1 MAKGIDPKFVHYGIR
16 KDDLA
21 MIEAI
26 CEAEGVDFDWLSE
39 DILKAYHAKKV
50 DVIEMSD
57 NETEDIIRNAIQKN
71 TSINTIMLIQRIK
84 ISNYKTYLSLDLD
97 LTVDDDRPIILI
109 GGANGG
115 GKTTLFEAI
124 SGALYG
130 LKIENKEHF
139 MELLNQGA
147 LNTAKPEISLQI
159 TFVGKVLGQQQ
170 KYILKRVYQLNP
182 QGKPLESVSL
192 NMNGNMYVYG
202 TMTAPKD
209 RVKAEQEINKIIKA
223 NLPQELSQYFLFDAM
238 QSSELLK
245 KNVFAQTIRDNFE
258 NVLGFKKYLQLKRAA
273 EKLQQEWAQ
282 QRLEAEKEAQEYNEL
297 CAQKDKLTADLNTCI
312 AEQDTKYKYLASV
325 EVEYKRAK
333 DGAQEASALNKK
345 IQELASKIDDIVKR
359 AATYAEDLKAFVDNI
374 EIDLFLPKLASN
386 LAQEINNI
394 LHIKEQLQKENTG
407 AYPLE
412 TLKDVTNKIITYLK
426 DLSLCSESVDE
437 EQVVSHIVAIQ
448 NSTNKE
454 DPFGYLDEA
463 EVTALSNLVKRTG
476 SNQFIALDR
485 QRQELEIQLS
495 TLDNL
500 RSQKQ
505 TLEQT
510 QAGGNEYLIQNYEAA
525 QKQIE
530 KLKGQEATLKAD
542 IQRLEKRIHQ
552 FDVQIQQEP
561 DIKFDTLVKLKP
573 LFEKIADSLLKKKK
587 AQIESEMQQQLNKL
601 LVSYKG
607 HVAKVELSDSIE
619 QFNIKL
625 YHTAGN
631 EISLNQLNAASK
643 QIFIQVLLKVL
654 RNLGDY
660 NPPVMIDTVMGVLD
674 NESRDA
680 LMEEYFPQLAEQTI
694 LLCTTSE
701 IRTDSDYIKL
711 EPFISKTYTLHRNV
725 EAQNTTVEDGYFGL
739 TLNQ

>member
-1 MAKGIDPKFVHYGIR
+1 
-16 KDDLA
+16 
-21 MIEAI
+21 
-26 CEAEGVDFDWLSE
+26 
-39 DILKAYHAKKV
+39 
-50 DVIEMSD
+50 
-57 NETEDIIRNAIQKN
+57 
-71 TSINTIMLIQRIK
+71 MLIQRIK
-84 ISNYKTYLSLDLD
+84 ISNYKTYLSLNLD

-147 LNTAKPEISLQI
+147 LNTAKPEISLQL

-333 DGAQEASALNKK
+333 DSAQEASALNKK

-394 LHIKEQLQKENTG
+394 LHIKEQLQKKNTG

-412 TLKDVTNKIITYLK
+412 TLKDVTSKIITYLK

-485 QRQELEIQLS
+485 QRQELEFQLS

-619 QFNIKL
+619 RFNIKL

-725 EAQNTTVEDGYFGL
+725 EAQNTTVENGYFGL

>member
-1 MAKGIDPKFVHYGIR
+1 
-16 KDDLA
+16 
-21 MIEAI
+21 
-26 CEAEGVDFDWLSE
+26 
-39 DILKAYHAKKV
+39 
-50 DVIEMSD
+50 
-57 NETEDIIRNAIQKN
+57 
-71 TSINTIMLIQRIK
+71 MLIQRIK

-182 QGKPLESVSL
+182 QGNPLESVSL

-374 EIDLFLPKLASN
+374 EIDLFLPKLAAN

-454 DPFGYLDEA
+454 DPFDYLDEA

-530 KLKGQEATLKAD
+530 KLKVQEATLKAD

-601 LVSYKG
+601 LASYKG

>member
-1 MAKGIDPKFVHYGIR
+1 
-16 KDDLA
+16 
-21 MIEAI
+21 
-26 CEAEGVDFDWLSE
+26 
-39 DILKAYHAKKV
+39 
-50 DVIEMSD
+50 
-57 NETEDIIRNAIQKN
+57 
-71 TSINTIMLIQRIK
+71 MLIQRIK

-209 RVKAEQEINKIIKA
+209 RVKAEQVINKIIKA

-530 KLKGQEATLKAD
+530 KLKAQEVTLKAD

-725 EAQNTTVEDGYFGL
+725 EAQNTTVEEGYFGL

>member
-1 MAKGIDPKFVHYGIR
+1 
-16 KDDLA
+16 
-21 MIEAI
+21 
-26 CEAEGVDFDWLSE
+26 
-39 DILKAYHAKKV
+39 
-50 DVIEMSD
+50 
-57 NETEDIIRNAIQKN
+57 
-71 TSINTIMLIQRIK
+71 MLIQRIK
-84 ISNYKTYLSLDLD
+84 ISNYKTYLSLDQD

-312 AEQDTKYKYLASV
+312 AEQDAKYKYLASV

-333 DGAQEASALNKK
+333 DGAQEAFALNKK

-454 DPFGYLDEA
+454 DPFGYLDES

>member
-1 MAKGIDPKFVHYGIR
+1 
-16 KDDLA
+16 
-21 MIEAI
+21 
-26 CEAEGVDFDWLSE
+26 
-39 DILKAYHAKKV
+39 
-50 DVIEMSD
+50 
-57 NETEDIIRNAIQKN
+57 
-71 TSINTIMLIQRIK
+71 MLIQRIK

-202 TMTAPKD
+202 TMTAPKG

-297 CAQKDKLTADLNTCI
+297 CAQKDKLTANLNTCI

-374 EIDLFLPKLASN
+374 EIDLFLPKLVAN

-542 IQRLEKRIHQ
+542 IQRLKKRIHQ

>member
-1 MAKGIDPKFVHYGIR
+1 
-16 KDDLA
+16 
-21 MIEAI
+21 
-26 CEAEGVDFDWLSE
+26 
-39 DILKAYHAKKV
+39 
-50 DVIEMSD
+50 
-57 NETEDIIRNAIQKN
+57 
-71 TSINTIMLIQRIK
+71 MLIQRIK

-500 RSQKQ
+500 CSQKQ

-530 KLKGQEATLKAD
+530 KLKGQEAALKAD

>member
-1 MAKGIDPKFVHYGIR
+1 
-16 KDDLA
+16 
-21 MIEAI
+21 
-26 CEAEGVDFDWLSE
+26 
-39 DILKAYHAKKV
+39 
-50 DVIEMSD
+50 
-57 NETEDIIRNAIQKN
+57 
-71 TSINTIMLIQRIK
+71 MLIQRIK

-297 CAQKDKLTADLNTCI
+297 CAQKDKLTANLNTCI

-374 EIDLFLPKLASN
+374 EVDLFLPKLAAN

-448 NSTNKE
+448 NSINKE

-607 HVAKVELSDSIE
+607 HVAKVELSNSIE

>member
-1 MAKGIDPKFVHYGIR
+1 
-16 KDDLA
+16 
-21 MIEAI
+21 
-26 CEAEGVDFDWLSE
+26 
-39 DILKAYHAKKV
+39 
-50 DVIEMSD
+50 
-57 NETEDIIRNAIQKN
+57 
-71 TSINTIMLIQRIK
+71 MLIQRIK

-147 LNTAKPEISLQI
+147 LNTAKPEISLQV

-530 KLKGQEATLKAD
+530 KLKGQEAALKAD

>member
-1 MAKGIDPKFVHYGIR
+1 MVAVR
-16 KDDLA
+16 L
-21 MIEAI
+21 
-26 CEAEGVDFDWLSE
+26 L
-39 DILKAYHAKKV
+39 
-50 DVIEMSD
+50 
-57 NETEDIIRNAIQKN
+57 
-71 TSINTIMLIQRIK
+71 
-84 ISNYKTYLSLDLD
+84 
-97 LTVDDDRPIILI
+97 
-109 GGANGG
+109 
-115 GKTTLFEAI
+115 LFEAI

-202 TMTAPKD
+202 TMTTPKD

-312 AEQDTKYKYLASV
+312 AEQDAKYKYLASV

-374 EIDLFLPKLASN
+374 EIDLFLPKLAAN

>member
-1 MAKGIDPKFVHYGIR
+1 
-16 KDDLA
+16 
-21 MIEAI
+21 
-26 CEAEGVDFDWLSE
+26 
-39 DILKAYHAKKV
+39 
-50 DVIEMSD
+50 
-57 NETEDIIRNAIQKN
+57 
-71 TSINTIMLIQRIK
+71 MLIQRIK
-84 ISNYKTYLSLDLD
+84 ISNFKTYLSLDLD

-109 GGANGG
+109 GGSNGG

-130 LKIENKEHF
+130 LKIESKEHF

-147 LNTAKPEISLQI
+147 VNKVKPEISLQI

-170 KYILKRVYQLNP
+170 KYILKRNYILNP
-182 QGKPLESVSL
+182 QGRPLESVSL

-202 TMTAPKD
+202 TMTAPKE
-209 RVKAEQEINKIIKA
+209 RVRAEQEISKIIKA

-245 KNVFAQTIRDNFE
+245 KNVFQQTIRDNFE

-273 EKLQQEWAQ
+273 EKLQQEWAE
-282 QRLEAEKEAQEYNEL
+282 QRLEAEKEAKEYSSL
-297 CAQKDKLTADLNTCI
+297 CNQKEQLVIDLNASL
-312 AEQDTKYKYLASV
+312 AEQDRLYKYMSSV
-325 EVEYKRAK
+325 EDEYQRAK
-333 DGAQEASALNKK
+333 EGAQQAANLSKRIQDVDGK
-345 IQELASKIDDIVKR
+345 IRVITED
-359 AATYAEDLKAFVDNI
+359 AANYAENLKAFVDNI
-374 EIDLFLPKLASN
+374 EINVFLPKLASN
-386 LAQEINNI
+386 LSQEINNI
-394 LHIKEQLQKENTG
+394 LRVKEQLQKQSTG
-407 AYPLE
+407 TYPIE
-412 TLKDVTNKIITYLK
+412 TLRDVTSKIIDYLK
-426 DLSLCSESVDE
+426 ELSLCSQAVDE
-437 EQVVSHIVAIQ
+437 ENVISHIVAMQ
-448 NSTNKE
+448 NTTNAK
-454 DPFGYLDEA
+454 DPYDYLNTA
-463 EVTALSNLVKRTG
+463 EVDALRELPKKGNG
-476 SNQFIALDR
+476 NQFVSIDR
-485 QRQELEIQLS
+485 KRQDMEIQLS
-495 TLDNL
+495 NLDNL
-500 RSQKQ
+500 RTEKR

-510 QAGGNEYLIQNYEAA
+510 QAGGNGLLIANYEDA
-525 QKQIE
+525 KRSVD
-530 KLKGQEATLKAD
+530 KLKTQEDSLKNE

-561 DIKFDTLVKLKP
+561 DVKFDTLVKLRPFFDKV
-573 LFEKIADSLLKKKK
+573 ADNLLKKKK
-587 AQIESEMQQQLNKL
+587 TQIETEMQSQLNRL

-607 HVAKVELSDSIE
+607 HVGRVELSDSME
-619 QFNIKL
+619 NFNIKL
-625 YHTAGN
+625 YHSAGN

-725 EAQNTTVEDGYFGL
+725 EEQNTTIDEGYFGIP
-739 TLNQ
+739 LNQ

>member
-1 MAKGIDPKFVHYGIR
+1 
-16 KDDLA
+16 
-21 MIEAI
+21 
-26 CEAEGVDFDWLSE
+26 
-39 DILKAYHAKKV
+39 
-50 DVIEMSD
+50 
-57 NETEDIIRNAIQKN
+57 
-71 TSINTIMLIQRIK
+71 MLIQRIK

-711 EPFISKTYTLHRNV
+711 EPFISKTYTPLIPQHYYKIFFLS
-725 EAQNTTVEDGYFGL
+725 T
-739 TLNQ
+739 

>member
-1 MAKGIDPKFVHYGIR
+1 
-16 KDDLA
+16 
-21 MIEAI
+21 
-26 CEAEGVDFDWLSE
+26 
-39 DILKAYHAKKV
+39 
-50 DVIEMSD
+50 
-57 NETEDIIRNAIQKN
+57 
-71 TSINTIMLIQRIK
+71 MLIQRIK

-97 LTVDDDRPIILI
+97 LTVDDDCPIILI

>member
-1 MAKGIDPKFVHYGIR
+1 
-16 KDDLA
+16 
-21 MIEAI
+21 
-26 CEAEGVDFDWLSE
+26 
-39 DILKAYHAKKV
+39 
-50 DVIEMSD
+50 
-57 NETEDIIRNAIQKN
+57 
-71 TSINTIMLIQRIK
+71 MLIQRIK

-485 QRQELEIQLS
+485 QRQELEIQLP

-500 RSQKQ
+500 CSQKQ

-654 RNLGDY
+654 RNLV
-660 NPPVMIDTVMGVLD
+660 NLVISQ
-674 NESRDA
+674 N
-680 LMEEYFPQLAEQTI
+680 F
-694 LLCTTSE
+694 TS
-701 IRTDSDYIKL
+701 
-711 EPFISKTYTLHRNV
+711 
-725 EAQNTTVEDGYFGL
+725 
-739 TLNQ
+739 

>member
-1 MAKGIDPKFVHYGIR
+1 
-16 KDDLA
+16 
-21 MIEAI
+21 
-26 CEAEGVDFDWLSE
+26 
-39 DILKAYHAKKV
+39 
-50 DVIEMSD
+50 
-57 NETEDIIRNAIQKN
+57 
-71 TSINTIMLIQRIK
+71 MLIQRIK
-84 ISNYKTYLSLDLD
+84 ISNFKTYLSLDLD

-109 GGANGG
+109 GGSNGG

-130 LKIENKEHF
+130 LKIESKEHF

-147 LNTAKPEISLQI
+147 VNKVKPEISLQI

-170 KYILKRVYQLNP
+170 KYILKRNYILNP
-182 QGKPLESVSL
+182 QGRPLESVSL

-202 TMTAPKD
+202 TMTAPKE
-209 RVKAEQEINKIIKA
+209 RMRAEQEISKIIKA

-245 KNVFAQTIRDNFE
+245 KNVFQQTIRDNFE

-273 EKLQQEWAQ
+273 EKLQQEWAE
-282 QRLEAEKEAQEYNEL
+282 QRLEAEKEAKEYSSL
-297 CAQKDKLTADLNTCI
+297 CNQKDQLVIDLNTCL
-312 AEQDTKYKYLASV
+312 AEQDRLYKYMSSV
-325 EVEYKRAK
+325 EDEYQRAK
-333 DGAQEASALNKK
+333 DGAQQAANLSKRIQDVDGKIRAITEEAANY
-345 IQELASKIDDIVKR
+345 
-359 AATYAEDLKAFVDNI
+359 AANLKAFVDNI
-374 EIDLFLPKLASN
+374 EINVFLPKLASN
-386 LAQEINNI
+386 LSQEINNI
-394 LHIKEQLQKENTG
+394 LRVKEQLQKQSTG
-407 AYPLE
+407 VYSIE
-412 TLKDVTNKIITYLK
+412 TLRDVTLKIIDYLK
-426 DLSLCSESVDE
+426 DLSLCSQAVDE
-437 EQVVSHIVAIQ
+437 ENVISHIVAMQ
-448 NSTNKE
+448 NTTNAK
-454 DPFGYLDEA
+454 DPYDYLNTA
-463 EVTALSNLVKRTG
+463 EVDALRELPKKGNG
-476 SNQFIALDR
+476 NQFVSIDR
-485 QRQELEIQLS
+485 KRQDMEIQLAN
-495 TLDNL
+495 LDNL
-500 RSQKQ
+500 RTEKR

-510 QAGGNEYLIQNYEAA
+510 QAGGNGLLIANYEDA
-525 QKQIE
+525 KRSVD
-530 KLKGQEATLKAD
+530 KLKTQEDGLKNE

-561 DIKFDTLVKLKP
+561 DVKFDTLVKLRPFFDKV
-573 LFEKIADSLLKKKK
+573 ADNLLKKKK
-587 AQIESEMQQQLNKL
+587 AQIETEMQSQLNRL

-607 HVAKVELSDSIE
+607 HVGRVELSDSME
-619 QFNIKL
+619 NFNIKL
-625 YHTAGN
+625 YHSAGN

-725 EAQNTTVEDGYFGL
+725 EEQNTTIDEGYFGIP
-739 TLNQ
+739 LNQ

>member
-1 MAKGIDPKFVHYGIR
+1 
-16 KDDLA
+16 
-21 MIEAI
+21 
-26 CEAEGVDFDWLSE
+26 
-39 DILKAYHAKKV
+39 
-50 DVIEMSD
+50 
-57 NETEDIIRNAIQKN
+57 
-71 TSINTIMLIQRIK
+71 MLIQRIK
-84 ISNYKTYLSLDLD
+84 ISNFKTYLSLDLD

-109 GGANGG
+109 GGSNGG

-130 LKIENKEHF
+130 LKIESKEHF

-147 LNTAKPEISLQI
+147 VNKVKPEISLQI

-170 KYILKRVYQLNP
+170 KYILKRNYILNP
-182 QGKPLESVSL
+182 QGRPLESVSL

-202 TMTAPKD
+202 TMTAPKE
-209 RVKAEQEINKIIKA
+209 RVRAEQEISKIIKA

-245 KNVFAQTIRDNFE
+245 KNVFQQTIRDNFE

-273 EKLQQEWAQ
+273 EKLQQEWAE
-282 QRLEAEKEAQEYNEL
+282 QRLEAEKEAKEYSSL
-297 CAQKDKLTADLNTCI
+297 CNQKEQLVIDLNASL
-312 AEQDTKYKYLASV
+312 AEQDRLYKYMSSV
-325 EVEYKRAK
+325 EDEYQRAK
-333 DGAQEASALNKK
+333 EGAQQAANLSKRIQDVDGK
-345 IQELASKIDDIVKR
+345 IRVITED
-359 AATYAEDLKAFVDNI
+359 AANYAENLKAFVDNI
-374 EIDLFLPKLASN
+374 EINVFLPKLASN
-386 LAQEINNI
+386 LSQEINNI
-394 LHIKEQLQKENTG
+394 LRVKEQLQKQSTG
-407 AYPLE
+407 TYPIE
-412 TLKDVTNKIITYLK
+412 TLRDVTSKIIDYLK
-426 DLSLCSESVDE
+426 ELSLCSQAVDE
-437 EQVVSHIVAIQ
+437 ENVISHIVAMQ
-448 NSTNKE
+448 NTTNAK
-454 DPFGYLDEA
+454 DPYDYLNTA
-463 EVTALSNLVKRTG
+463 EVDALRELPKKGNG
-476 SNQFIALDR
+476 NQFVSIDR
-485 QRQELEIQLS
+485 KRQDMEIQLAN
-495 TLDNL
+495 LDNL
-500 RSQKQ
+500 RTEKR

-510 QAGGNEYLIQNYEAA
+510 QAGGNGLLIANYEDA
-525 QKQIE
+525 KRSVD
-530 KLKGQEATLKAD
+530 KLKTQGDSLKNE

-561 DIKFDTLVKLKP
+561 DVKFDTLVKLRPFFDKV
-573 LFEKIADSLLKKKK
+573 ADNLLKKKK
-587 AQIESEMQQQLNKL
+587 TQIETEMQSQLNRL

-607 HVAKVELSDSIE
+607 HVGRVELSDSME
-619 QFNIKL
+619 NFNIKL
-625 YHTAGN
+625 YHSAGN

-725 EAQNTTVEDGYFGL
+725 EEQNTTIDEGYFGIP
-739 TLNQ
+739 LNQ

>member
-1 MAKGIDPKFVHYGIR
+1 
-16 KDDLA
+16 
-21 MIEAI
+21 
-26 CEAEGVDFDWLSE
+26 
-39 DILKAYHAKKV
+39 
-50 DVIEMSD
+50 
-57 NETEDIIRNAIQKN
+57 
-71 TSINTIMLIQRIK
+71 MLIQRIK
-84 ISNYKTYLSLDLD
+84 ISNFKTYLSLDLD

-109 GGANGG
+109 GGSNGG

-130 LKIENKEHF
+130 LKIESKEHF

-147 LNTAKPEISLQI
+147 VNKVKPEISLQI

-170 KYILKRVYQLNP
+170 KYILKRNYILNP
-182 QGKPLESVSL
+182 QGRPLESVSL

-202 TMTAPKD
+202 TMTAPKE
-209 RVKAEQEINKIIKA
+209 RVRAEQEISKIIKA

-245 KNVFAQTIRDNFE
+245 KNVFQQTIRDNFE

-273 EKLQQEWAQ
+273 EKLQQEWAE
-282 QRLEAEKEAQEYNEL
+282 QRLEAEKEAKEYSSL
-297 CAQKDKLTADLNTCI
+297 CNQKEQLVIDLNASL
-312 AEQDTKYKYLASV
+312 AEQDRLYKYMSSV
-325 EVEYKRAK
+325 EDEYQRAK
-333 DGAQEASALNKK
+333 EGAQQAANLSKRIQDVDGK
-345 IQELASKIDDIVKR
+345 IRVITED
-359 AATYAEDLKAFVDNI
+359 AANLKAFVDNI
-374 EIDLFLPKLASN
+374 EINVFLPKLASN
-386 LAQEINNI
+386 LSQEINNI
-394 LHIKEQLQKENTG
+394 LRVKEQLQKQSTG
-407 AYPLE
+407 TYPIE
-412 TLKDVTNKIITYLK
+412 TLRDVTSKIIDYLK
-426 DLSLCSESVDE
+426 ELSLCSQAVDE
-437 EQVVSHIVAIQ
+437 ENVISHIVAMQ
-448 NSTNKE
+448 NTTNAK
-454 DPFGYLDEA
+454 DPYDYLNTA
-463 EVTALSNLVKRTG
+463 EVDALRELPKKGNG
-476 SNQFIALDR
+476 NQFVSIDR
-485 QRQELEIQLS
+485 KRQDMEIQLAN
-495 TLDNL
+495 LDNL
-500 RSQKQ
+500 RTEKR

-510 QAGGNEYLIQNYEAA
+510 QAGGNGLLIANYEDA
-525 QKQIE
+525 KRSVD
-530 KLKGQEATLKAD
+530 KLKTQEDSLKNE

-561 DIKFDTLVKLKP
+561 DVKFDTLVKLRPFFDKV
-573 LFEKIADSLLKKKK
+573 ADNLLKKKK
-587 AQIESEMQQQLNKL
+587 TQIETEMQSQLNRL

-607 HVAKVELSDSIE
+607 HVGRVELSDSME
-619 QFNIKL
+619 NFNIKL
-625 YHTAGN
+625 YHSAGN

-725 EAQNTTVEDGYFGL
+725 EEQNTTIDEGYFGIP
-739 TLNQ
+739 LNQ

>member
-1 MAKGIDPKFVHYGIR
+1 
-16 KDDLA
+16 
-21 MIEAI
+21 
-26 CEAEGVDFDWLSE
+26 
-39 DILKAYHAKKV
+39 
-50 DVIEMSD
+50 
-57 NETEDIIRNAIQKN
+57 
-71 TSINTIMLIQRIK
+71 MLIQRIK

-258 NVLGFKKYLQLKRAA
+258 NVLGFKKYLQLKSAA

-485 QRQELEIQLS
+485 QRLELEIQLS

>member
-1 MAKGIDPKFVHYGIR
+1 
-16 KDDLA
+16 
-21 MIEAI
+21 
-26 CEAEGVDFDWLSE
+26 
-39 DILKAYHAKKV
+39 
-50 DVIEMSD
+50 
-57 NETEDIIRNAIQKN
+57 
-71 TSINTIMLIQRIK
+71 MLIQRIK

-192 NMNGNMYVYG
+192 NMNGNMCVYG

-312 AEQDTKYKYLASV
+312 AEQDAKYKYLASV

-333 DGAQEASALNKK
+333 DGAQEAFALNKK

-454 DPFGYLDEA
+454 DPFGFLDEA
-463 EVTALSNLVKRTG
+463 EVAALSNLVKRTG

-530 KLKGQEATLKAD
+530 KLKVQEATLKAD

>member
-1 MAKGIDPKFVHYGIR
+1 
-16 KDDLA
+16 
-21 MIEAI
+21 
-26 CEAEGVDFDWLSE
+26 
-39 DILKAYHAKKV
+39 
-50 DVIEMSD
+50 
-57 NETEDIIRNAIQKN
+57 
-71 TSINTIMLIQRIK
+71 MLIQRIK
-84 ISNYKTYLSLDLD
+84 ISNFKTYLSLDLD

-109 GGANGG
+109 GGSNGG

-147 LNTAKPEISLQI
+147 VNRVKPEISLQI

-170 KYILKRVYQLNP
+170 KYILKRIYQLNP
-182 QGKPLESVSL
+182 QGRPLESVSL

-202 TMTAPKD
+202 TMTAPKE
-209 RVKAEQEINKIIKA
+209 RVRAEQEISKIIKA

-245 KNVFAQTIRDNFE
+245 KNVFQQTIRDNFE

-273 EKLQQEWAQ
+273 EKLQQEWAE
-282 QRLEAEKEAQEYNEL
+282 QRLEAEKEAKEYNSL
-297 CAQKDKLTADLNTCI
+297 CNQKEQLVIDLNTCL
-312 AEQDTKYKYLASV
+312 AEQDRLYKYLSSV
-325 EVEYKRAK
+325 EDEYQRAK
-333 DGAQEASALNKK
+333 DGAQQAANLSKRIQDVDGKIRAIAEEAA
-345 IQELASKIDDIVKR
+345 I
-359 AATYAEDLKAFVDNI
+359 YAENLKIFINNI
-374 EIDLFLPKLASN
+374 EINVFLPKLASN
-386 LAQEINNI
+386 LSQEINNI
-394 LHIKEQLQKENTG
+394 LRVKEQLQKQSTG
-407 AYPLE
+407 AYPIE
-412 TLKDVTNKIITYLK
+412 TLRDVTSKIIDYLK
-426 DLSLCSESVDE
+426 ELSLCSQAVDE
-437 EQVVSHIVAIQ
+437 ENVVSHIVAMQ
-448 NSTNKE
+448 NTTNAK
-454 DPFGYLDEA
+454 DPYDYLNTA
-463 EVTALSNLVKRTG
+463 EVDALRELPKKGNG
-476 SNQFIALDR
+476 NQFVSIDR
-485 QRQELEIQLS
+485 KRQDMEIQLAN
-495 TLDNL
+495 LDNL
-500 RSQKQ
+500 RTEKR

-510 QAGGNEYLIQNYEAA
+510 QAGGNGLLIVNYEDA
-525 QKQIE
+525 KRSVE
-530 KLKGQEATLKAD
+530 KLKTQEDSLKNE

-561 DIKFDTLVKLKP
+561 DVKFDTLVKLRPFFDKV
-573 LFEKIADSLLKKKK
+573 ADNLLKKKK
-587 AQIESEMQQQLNKL
+587 TQIETEMQSQLNRL

-607 HVAKVELSDSIE
+607 HVGRVELSDSME
-619 QFNIKL
+619 NFNIKL
-625 YHTAGN
+625 YHSAGN

-725 EAQNTTVEDGYFGL
+725 EEQNTTIDEGYFGIP
-739 TLNQ
+739 LNQ

>member
-1 MAKGIDPKFVHYGIR
+1 
-16 KDDLA
+16 
-21 MIEAI
+21 
-26 CEAEGVDFDWLSE
+26 
-39 DILKAYHAKKV
+39 
-50 DVIEMSD
+50 
-57 NETEDIIRNAIQKN
+57 
-71 TSINTIMLIQRIK
+71 MLIQRIK
-84 ISNYKTYLSLDLD
+84 ISNFKTYLSLDLD

-109 GGANGG
+109 GGSNGG

-130 LKIENKEHF
+130 LKIESKEHF

-147 LNTAKPEISLQI
+147 VNKVKPEISLQI

-170 KYILKRVYQLNP
+170 KYILKRNYILNP
-182 QGKPLESVSL
+182 QGRPLESVSL

-202 TMTAPKD
+202 TMTAPKE
-209 RVKAEQEINKIIKA
+209 RVRAEQEISKIIKA

-245 KNVFAQTIRDNFE
+245 KNVFQQTIRDNFE

-273 EKLQQEWAQ
+273 EKLQQEWAE
-282 QRLEAEKEAQEYNEL
+282 QRLEAEKEAKEYSSL
-297 CAQKDKLTADLNTCI
+297 CNQKEQLVIDLNASL
-312 AEQDTKYKYLASV
+312 AEQDRLYKYMSSV
-325 EVEYKRAK
+325 EDEYQRAK
-333 DGAQEASALNKK
+333 EGAQQAANLSKRIQDVDGK
-345 IQELASKIDDIVKR
+345 IRVITED
-359 AATYAEDLKAFVDNI
+359 AANYAENLKAFVDNI
-374 EIDLFLPKLASN
+374 EINVFLPKVASN
-386 LAQEINNI
+386 LSQEINNI
-394 LHIKEQLQKENTG
+394 LRVKEQLQKQSTG
-407 AYPLE
+407 TYPIE
-412 TLKDVTNKIITYLK
+412 TLRDVTSKIIDYLK
-426 DLSLCSESVDE
+426 ELSLCSQAVDE
-437 EQVVSHIVAIQ
+437 ENVISHIVAMQ
-448 NSTNKE
+448 NTTNAK
-454 DPFGYLDEA
+454 DPYDYLNTA
-463 EVTALSNLVKRTG
+463 EVDALRELPKKGNG
-476 SNQFIALDR
+476 NQFVSIDR
-485 QRQELEIQLS
+485 KRQDMEIQLAN
-495 TLDNL
+495 LDNL
-500 RSQKQ
+500 RTEKR

-510 QAGGNEYLIQNYEAA
+510 QAGGNGLLIANYEDA
-525 QKQIE
+525 KRSVD
-530 KLKGQEATLKAD
+530 KLKTQEDSLKNE

-561 DIKFDTLVKLKP
+561 DVKFDTLVKLRPFFDKV
-573 LFEKIADSLLKKKK
+573 ADNLLKKKK
-587 AQIESEMQQQLNKL
+587 TQIETEMQSQLNRL

-607 HVAKVELSDSIE
+607 HVGRVELSDSME
-619 QFNIKL
+619 NFNIKL
-625 YHTAGN
+625 YHSAGN

-725 EAQNTTVEDGYFGL
+725 EEQNTTIDEGYFGIP
-739 TLNQ
+739 LNQ

>member
-1 MAKGIDPKFVHYGIR
+1 
-16 KDDLA
+16 
-21 MIEAI
+21 
-26 CEAEGVDFDWLSE
+26 
-39 DILKAYHAKKV
+39 
-50 DVIEMSD
+50 
-57 NETEDIIRNAIQKN
+57 
-71 TSINTIMLIQRIK
+71 MLIQRIK

-139 MELLNQGA
+139 MELLNQGV

-476 SNQFIALDR
+476 SNRFIALDR

-525 QKQIE
+525 QRQIE

>member
-1 MAKGIDPKFVHYGIR
+1 
-16 KDDLA
+16 
-21 MIEAI
+21 
-26 CEAEGVDFDWLSE
+26 
-39 DILKAYHAKKV
+39 
-50 DVIEMSD
+50 
-57 NETEDIIRNAIQKN
+57 
-71 TSINTIMLIQRIK
+71 MLIQRIK

-209 RVKAEQEINKIIKA
+209 RVKAEQVINKIIKA

-412 TLKDVTNKIITYLK
+412 TLKDVTSKIITYLK

-530 KLKGQEATLKAD
+530 KLKAQEVTLKAD

-725 EAQNTTVEDGYFGL
+725 EAQNTTVEDGYFSL